1 MLVLHRMLPS
11 PLLALVL
18 LPLALNAGAAPAVA
32 DRGAMASAAVLAPI
46 QTYVRAANAGH
57 RAELISAFTA
67 DSTIVD
73 EFAPFAFPAPHAAA
87 HWYDGFG
94 ADQTANGVSDAVI
107 ASTPPKFVT
116 IDGSH
121 AYVVLPTV
129 YTYKL
134 HGKPAKETGS
144 LSFALR
150 KAGAQWK
157 ISAMAWAKLTDTS
170 IP

>member
-1 MLVLHRMLPS
+1 MQFFFRTTAVAIIAGLSL
-11 PLLALVL
+11 
-18 LPLALNAGAAPAVA
+18 AGAA
-32 DRGAMASAAVLAPI
+32 SAADQRVLVPI

-73 EFAPFAFPAPHAAA
+73 EFAPYSFPAPHAAA

-94 ADQTANGVSDAVI
+94 ADQLAGGVSAAEI
-107 ASTPPKFVT
+107 RYTAPKFVT
-116 IDGSH
+116 VAGIR

-129 YTYKL
+129 YTYKI
-134 HGKPAKETGS
+134 HGRPARESGS
-144 LSFALR
+144 LAFALR
-150 KAGAQWK
+150 NVGGAWK
-157 ISAMAWAKLTDTS
+157 ISAMAWAKLSDTS